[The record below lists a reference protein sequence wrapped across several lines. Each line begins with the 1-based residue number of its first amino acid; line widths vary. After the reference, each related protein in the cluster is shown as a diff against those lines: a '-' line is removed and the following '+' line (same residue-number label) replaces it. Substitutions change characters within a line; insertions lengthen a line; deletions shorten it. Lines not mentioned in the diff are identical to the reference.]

1 MTVRSR
7 ISLASMAVGLLLLP
21 LSAARAELFTTPA
34 GATNPNTGRPASASA
49 DFELSGGNLVITLT
63 NTLVNPSQTTP
74 GDVLTDVDFSINGSG
89 AVTGTGGS
97 VIASAVGNNGVDV
110 TATTGTDVT
119 AGYQF
124 ATGVTTT
131 NGPPLTSEFGV
142 SATSYNGSGATAT
155 TVTNM
160 APDTSAGQIFTP
172 IDGSNW
178 GLVPNLAST
187 TGLQSGGNNYFVFN
201 SVTITLPVTTTFSLS
216 DITGVFFTFGSE
228 QAGIP
233 SSPSVPEP
241 SSMAI
246 AGLGSLGF
254 LAYGLR
260 RRLKK

>member
-160 APDTSAGQIFTP
+160 APDTSVGQIFHADRRFELGP
-172 IDGSNW
+172 GPEPGVYDG
-178 GLVPNLAST
+178 LAERWQQ
-187 TGLQSGGNNYFVFN
+187 LLCVQ
-201 SVTITLPVTTTFSLS
+201 LR
-216 DITGVFFTFGSE
+216 DDHITGDHHVFP
-228 QAGIP
+228 Q
-233 SSPSVPEP
+233 
-241 SSMAI
+241 
-246 AGLGSLGF
+246 
-254 LAYGLR
+254 
-260 RRLKK
+260 